1 MLHGIIL
8 DQNCRSVLLNC
19 EAEPF
24 QSRRCAFGA
33 AGLRRCDLTEPALER
48 RRMAFPEAQES
59 ASRPDKL
66 PNGVTWD
73 GCSGRPHFS
82 RRRGFVVTERTA
94 AAPEASGAV
103 ESQSAQ
109 KELERPRE

>member
-66 PNGVTWD
+66 PQRCYLGWLF
-73 GCSGRPHFS
+73 RPTSFQPPPGLC
-82 RRRGFVVTERTA
+82 RD
-94 AAPEASGAV
+94 
-103 ESQSAQ
+103 
-109 KELERPRE
+109 